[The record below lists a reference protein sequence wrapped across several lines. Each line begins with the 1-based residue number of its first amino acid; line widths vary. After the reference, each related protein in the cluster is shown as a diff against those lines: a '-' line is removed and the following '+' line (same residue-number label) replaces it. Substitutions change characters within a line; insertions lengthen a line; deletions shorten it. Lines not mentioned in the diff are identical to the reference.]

1 MTPKPDIRKKAP
13 VKSVRLL
20 QALPKRRIEN
30 TAELEQ
36 GLSALRKAVTDA
48 LVEADAVE
56 LE

>member
-1 MTPKPDIRKKAP
+1 
-13 VKSVRLL
+13 VRLL